1 MYPWKKYQGPRVK
14 LQKYTVLCVCP
25 YINTPYNGKY
35 HQFLKTKLQNY
46 SKFLY
51 QLLKKQRAQ
60 GQNYKTTLFF
70 VCMTYIQTLNE
81 REKVSRDQRPNNK
94 TTPIY
99 WMNLWKKSKGTGVK
113 LKTTLFCVYAIYID
127 TPCDW
132 NGHQFQKDKLQHY
145 S

>member
-1 MYPWKKYQGPRVK
+1 MYA
-14 LQKYTVLCVCP
+14 L
-25 YINTPYNGKY
+25 YIDTPCNGKY

-113 LKTTLFCVYAIYID
+113 LQNYTVLCVCHLYWYSLWWKWSSVPKGQTATL
-127 TPCDW
+127 
-132 NGHQFQKDKLQHY
+132 LQILV
-145 S
+145 STLKKQRVQR